1 MRGRNYTARGRNEQ
15 RTGVL
20 VVDAMEKDR
29 EVMSR
34 FLSSWDFEPVEA
46 SNAREALEITS
57 RQAVSIAVI
66 SDPGRGTQGME
77 LVRALRQAR
86 PGLETI
92 LLAAD
97 PSATYAT
104 EAFRAGAYDCL
115 TRPVDFKQLSRDLS
129 TLREA
134 VRRRLESKAWE
145 AAAGADAGLE
155 GMAGISAPMQ
165 AVFASIR
172 RFAMEDSPVL
182 ITGLIGTGKEL
193 AAQVLHSLSRRAN
206 QPLVVYRCCGV
217 SESVAAME
225 LFGEPERSSERIELA
240 DGTAGES
247 GAGVME
253 LARGGTLLLDE
264 IGDLPPAIQ
273 ARLENVLQAGRLAGS
288 QDGTPR
294 AGSVRLLAA
303 TRLNPAEQAGQ
314 GEFSAELYRLLG
326 SNLIHLPSLVER
338 TEDIPLLCGQ
348 FLEKFNR
355 EFDKATR
362 AFSPAAKRVL
372 LSYHW
377 PGNVRE
383 LENVIGRACLLAEQ
397 DWIELS
403 DLSIAAVCGAGEWP
417 ERYSEWAGESRFVAR
432 ESDAKKAGR
441 RLRSSA
447 QARTG
452 PPARDGSASSGN
464 YS

>member
-1 MRGRNYTARGRNEQ
+1 MRGRSNTARGRNEQ
-15 RTGVL
+15 RTCVL
-20 VVDAMEKDR
+20 LVDAMEKDR
-29 EVMSR
+29 EVMGR
-34 FLSSWDFEPVEA
+34 FLSSWKFEPVEA
-46 SNAREALEITS
+46 SNAREALEIAS
-57 RQAVSIAVI
+57 RQAVSIALI
-66 SDPGRGTQGME
+66 SDPGRGTAGME
-77 LVRALRQAR
+77 LVRELRQAR

-134 VRRRLESKAWE
+134 VRRKLESKAWE
-145 AAAGADAGLE
+145 AAAGADLGLA

-165 AVFASIR
+165 AVFASLR
-172 RFAMEDSPVL
+172 RFAMEESPVL
-182 ITGLIGTGKEL
+182 ITGLTGTGKEL
-193 AAQVLHSLSRRAN
+193 AARVLHSLSRRAS

-225 LFGEPERSSERIELA
+225 LFGEPARSCDQIDLTEPPL
-240 DGTAGES
+240 GEV
-247 GAGVME
+247 GKGLMD

-264 IGDLPPAIQ
+264 IGELPPAIQ
-273 ARLENVLQAGRLAGS
+273 TRLANVLQQGRLVGSPDGS
-288 QDGTPR
+288 QQD
-294 AGSVRLLAA
+294 GSVRLLAA
-303 TRLNPAEQAGQ
+303 TRLNMAEQAGQ

-348 FLEKFNR
+348 FLEKSNR

-362 AFSPAAKRVL
+362 AFSPAAKRAL

-383 LENVIGRACLLAEQ
+383 LENVIARACLLAEQ

-403 DLSIAAVCGAGEWP
+403 DLSIAASSGAGESP

-432 ESDAKKAGR
+432 ESEPRKAGR
-441 RLRSSA
+441 RLRSPA
-447 QARTG
+447 QTRTG
-452 PPARDGSASSGN
+452 PPARDGSASNGN
-464 YS
+464 HS